1 LLALLLLSITCR
13 SVAAQPAAADVPAP
27 AARPLPNAI
36 APTRSMTLREAI
48 AHAKAHH
55 PAILASTA
63 RLAARQADAEIPRAQ
78 WYPTAGASAQI
89 FAATANNTTG
99 TYAGPRRFDV
109 PRVGATRAVSD
120 GSWKPYPS
128 TLMGIGARQEVFD
141 FGRIASQA
149 AASDALVDVERQRAR
164 ADELDVTFDVEEAYF
179 AVFTAKAIS
188 KASEEAYQRAKAHRD
203 LAQAGVRAGLRSPIE
218 LTRAEADL
226 TRFELGR
233 IRATGGVESAQAV
246 LAASVGVP
254 DATLDIADA
263 PPGPSELP
271 SLAAAIRQGSSR
283 DPAILQA
290 LSELRASEAA
300 TRALGAELRPDLSAT
315 ATLSGRAGG
324 ATPSGTGSLPPGSGW
339 LPDVPNWD
347 VGLVL
352 NVPLFDGVVMARRD
366 AAKARERVFAEQLAL
381 AAQRDIA
388 AIREAYVATDVAR
401 TALPG
406 LARAADAARANYAQA
421 EARFDAGL
429 GTSIELAD
437 AEAIRTNAEI
447 QLALGQFE
455 LARARAA
462 FGRTIAEGN

>member
-1 LLALLLLSITCR
+1 
-13 SVAAQPAAADVPAP
+13 
-27 AARPLPNAI
+27 
-36 APTRSMTLREAI
+36 MTLGQAI
-48 AHAKAHH
+48 AHAKANH
-55 PAILASTA
+55 PMILASLA
-63 RLAARQADAEIPRAQ
+63 RVSARQADAEIPRAQ
-78 WYPTAGASAQI
+78 WYPVAGASVQI
-89 FAATANNTTG
+89 FAATANNTTA
-99 TYAGPRRFDV
+99 TYAGPRQFDV
-109 PRVGATRAVSD
+109 PRIGGTRVVSN
-120 GSWKPYPS
+120 GSWLPYPS
-128 TLMGIGARQEVFD
+128 TLVGIGARQEVFD
-141 FGRIASQA
+141 FGRIAAQTA
-149 AASDALVDVERQRAR
+149 AFDTVVDVERQRAR

-179 AVFTAKAIS
+179 AVFSAKAIA

-203 LAQAGVRAGLRSPIE
+203 LAQAGVRSGLRSPIE

-226 TRFELGR
+226 TRFDIGR
-233 IRATGGVESAQAV
+233 IKATGGVESAQAL

-254 DATLDIADA
+254 DASLDIADA
-263 PPGPSELP
+263 PPTPSELP
-271 SLAAAIRQGSSR
+271 SLAAAIRQGESR

-290 LSELRASEAA
+290 LAELHASEAE
-300 TRALGAELRPDLSAT
+300 TRALGAELRPDLAAT

-324 ATPSGTGSLPPGSGW
+324 ATPSGNGSLPPGSGW

-352 NVPLFDGVVMARRD
+352 NVPLFEGVVVARRD
-366 AAKARERVFAEQLAL
+366 AAKARERVRAQQLAL
-381 AAQRDIA
+381 ATQRDIA
-388 AIREAYVATDVAR
+388 AIRAAYVATDVAR

-406 LARAADAARANYAQA
+406 LARAVEASRANYAQA
-421 EARFDAGL
+421 EARFNAGL